1 MAGSVWMVVFS
12 QFARDTQFGI
22 IQVTVQGIVRGIVRG
37 IVQGIVQA
45 DSVHFPVE
53 LLFGVLVQ

>member
-1 MAGSVWMVVFS
+1 MVVFPR
-12 QFARDTQFGI
+12 FARDTQFGI
-22 IQVTVQGIVRGIVRG
+22 IQG